1 MSTMDSIGSAI
12 EKIIEVS
19 KEIPPEKI
27 AMVGLI
33 LLGTVSMIKDVAS
46 GNVGGLIE
54 KAKDVIDMK

>member
-1 MSTMDSIGSAI
+1 MSTIDNIGSAI

-19 KEIPPEKI
+19 KEIPPEKL

-46 GNVGGLIE
+46 GNAGGAIE
-54 KAKDVIDMK
+54 KVKDFIDAD